1 MFPIAG
7 NGKTLYPETALSAFF
22 DATTPGTKSPSTTIA
37 AFGLFVNTFD
47 TDVGKSVCSAPDV
60 PPAML
65 LLCRSVPIVWSAF
78 TTDASVHLSVCF
90 DNASYFD
97 GPACRR

>member
-1 MFPIAG
+1 MAG
-7 NGKTLYPETALSAFF
+7 NGKTLKPGTGLRGFF
-22 DATTPGTKSPSTTIA
+22 DARTPGTKWPSITIA
-37 AFGLFVNTFD
+37 AFGLFVNTFE

-65 LLCRSVPIVWSAF
+65 LLLRSVPIVCSAL
-78 TTDASVHLSVCF
+78 TTDGSVHFIVWCDSL
-90 DNASYFD
+90 SYFA